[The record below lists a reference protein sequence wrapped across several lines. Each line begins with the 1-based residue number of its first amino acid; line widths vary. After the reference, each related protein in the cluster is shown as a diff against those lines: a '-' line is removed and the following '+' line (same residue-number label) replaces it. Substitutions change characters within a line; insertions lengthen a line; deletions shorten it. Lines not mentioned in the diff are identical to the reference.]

1 MWRQERSGRNW
12 FVLVAG
18 ETVLCRGKRRVSEQE
33 LE

>member
-1 MWRQERSGRNW
+1 METRGVEETGLC
-12 FVLVAG
+12 LVAG